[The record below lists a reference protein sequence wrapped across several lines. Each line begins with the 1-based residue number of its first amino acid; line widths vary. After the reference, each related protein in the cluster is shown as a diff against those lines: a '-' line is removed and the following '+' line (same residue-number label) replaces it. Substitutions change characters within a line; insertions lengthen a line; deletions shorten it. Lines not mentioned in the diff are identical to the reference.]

1 MQNRLSQFKITQLN
15 NYYVLRE
22 QDKNGEVTEW
32 MKKEGHN
39 VVFLRES
46 VGDKNGQKLNGIR
59 GVYQI
64 RVDNSMEQ
72 QSIKYR
78 NITCAC
84 IACVQS
90 NYAFCE
96 TYSTLTAKN
105 LRREVVDP
113 QALTRRI
120 EAQEHRIDHEAVR
133 VEERLQSRFEI
144 GDMKVTWAQNADSTN
159 RLGLQRGNRRSNRD
173 KRKAIVE
180 QSNVEKRNKN

>member
-32 MKKEGHN
+32 MKKVGHN
-39 VVFLRES
+39 VVFHRES

-96 TYSTLTAKN
+96 TNSTWTAKN

-113 QALTRRI
+113 QALTRI
-120 EAQEHRIDHEAVR
+120 EAQEHRIDQEAVR
-133 VEERLQSRFEI
+133 VEERLQRRFEI
-144 GDMKVTWAQNADSTN
+144 GDMTVNWRNADSTN
-159 RLGLQRGNRRSNRD
+159 RLGLQRGDRRANRD

>member
-1 MQNRLSQFKITQLN
+1 MQNRLSQFKITQRN

-32 MKKEGHN
+32 MKKVGHN
-39 VVFLRES
+39 VVFHRES

-64 RVDNSMEQ
+64 RVNNSMEQ
-72 QSIKYR
+72 QYIKYR
-78 NITCAC
+78 DITCAC

-90 NYAFCE
+90 NYAFGE
-96 TYSTLTAKN
+96 TNSTWTAKN

-113 QALTRRI
+113 QAQTRI
-120 EAQEHRIDHEAVR
+120 EAQEHRIDPEADR
-133 VEERLQSRFEI
+133 AEERLQRRFEI
-144 GDMKVTWAQNADSTN
+144 GGMTVTWAQNADSTI
-159 RLGLQRGNRRSNRD
+159 RLGLQRGKRISNRD
-173 KRKAIVE
+173 KRKAIEE